1 MGFGEL
7 WNGGLFSVF
16 MKGEIDTA
24 WYVTLVLGVFFSGIV
39 IPYLFGSINSAVIIS
54 RLLYHDDVRNHGSG
68 NAGMTNML
76 RTYGKGAAGLTLL
89 GDLLKTVLAVSCGS
103 FVMGEWLGGWIAC
116 LFCMVGHIFPIF
128 HKFKGGKGVLC
139 AATGVLVL
147 SPFCF
152 VGVFAI
158 FVLLVSVT
166 RYVSLG
172 SVVGGMMLPLLV
184 NAAWQMG
191 IGHMGIN
198 GLISVIMAL
207 LILWCHRGNLKRIQN
222 RTESKLTFKKK
233 KDENK

>member
-7 WNGGLFSVF
+7 WSGGLFSLL

-24 WYVTLVLGVFFSGIV
+24 WYICLAIGFFLTAIV
-39 IPYLFGSINSAVIIS
+39 IPYLLGSINSAVIIS
-54 RLLYHDDVRNHGSG
+54 RLLYRDDIRKHGSG

-89 GDLLKTVLAVSCGS
+89 GDLTKTALAIVIGS
-103 FVMGEWLGGWIAC
+103 FLMGNYLIGWTAC

-128 HKFKGGKGVLC
+128 HRFHGGKGVLC
-139 AATGVLVL
+139 AAVGVLIL
-147 SPFCF
+147 SPATFLC
-152 VGVFAI
+152 VFGI
-158 FVLLVSVT
+158 FVLLVAVT

-172 SVVGGMMLPLLV
+172 SVVGGLMLPLII
-184 NAAWQMG
+184 NARLLPGGGVLDGVVA
-191 IGHMGIN
+191 
-198 GLISVIMAL
+198 VIMAL

-233 KDENK
+233 KDEDK